1 MNIIDLIQKGG
12 LAVWPLLFLS
22 ILAIGTIFERLW
34 FWSNILIGERKTAE
48 RILDAARRDWDDAT
62 HLASQVNQPMGRF
75 LYTPL
80 RLANQEPEIFRLALE
95 AAADEELS
103 AMRRGDKLLEAVI
116 ALAPLLGLLG
126 TVLGLIGSLS
136 SIQLSDIG
144 TATTEPVTLGISEA
158 LISTAL
164 GLVIAIIA
172 LAFYRLFQGFIV
184 NQARIFRRTGNEL
197 ELTYRQFWLQKNSP
211 VTSQPVLKPSIEPPY
226 RPGLLNPYSMKT
238 YLDSEHTDVRIE
250 IIPLIDVIFCILTF
264 FYFGCCWDYSAPRD

>member
-34 FWSNILIGERKTAE
+34 FWSNILIGERRMAE
-48 RILDAARRDWDDAT
+48 RILDAARRDWDEAT
-62 HLASQVNQPMGRF
+62 HLARQVNQPMGRF

-116 ALAPLLGLLG
+116 ALSPLLGLLG
-126 TVLGLIGSLS
+126 TVLGLIGALS
-136 SIQLSDIG
+136 SIRLSDIG
-144 TATTEPVTLGISEA
+144 TTATEPVTLGISEA

-172 LAFYRLFQGFIV
+172 LAFYRLFQAFIV

-197 ELTYRQFWLQKNSP
+197 ELTYRQFWLQANP
-211 VTSQPVLKPSIEPPY
+211 TPIPSQAALKPGAEPPY
-226 RPGLLNPYSMKT
+226 RPGY
-238 YLDSEHTDVRIE
+238 
-250 IIPLIDVIFCILTF
+250 
-264 FYFGCCWDYSAPRD
+264 